1 MTDAEAMTEAEA
13 QEMTEAEAPDELGL
27 DAWRAFV
34 RGHARVLAE
43 LDAELRRDHGLT
55 LGDYDVL
62 VHLADARGDR
72 LRMCDLAEAVLLSP
86 SGLSRRVERLE
97 RAGLVERERATTDAR
112 NIEAGLTAAGRRLF
126 RRVRRTH
133 RAGIRERFTDHFEPE
148 ELVQIERLMGR
159 LSEARGGAC

>member
-55 LGDYDVL
+55 
-62 VHLADARGDR
+62 R
-72 LRMCDLAEAVLLSP
+72 
-86 SGLSRRVERLE
+86 
-97 RAGLVERERATTDAR
+97 
-112 NIEAGLTAAGRRLF
+112 
-126 RRVRRTH
+126 
-133 RAGIRERFTDHFEPE
+133 
-148 ELVQIERLMGR
+148 
-159 LSEARGGAC
+159 